1 MIQQRYVLDNNVL
14 VSRLLAA
21 YSVPGKAAR
30 HAADNGILLVSD
42 ATLNELVDVL
52 ARPKFD
58 SYITLEER
66 QGFIERL
73 LRIVERVTILRQI
86 QACRDPRDDKF
97 LEVAI
102 NGEADAIVTGDRDLL
117 ILHPFM
123 GVPILSPA
131 DFLAQTKPTPQK
143 NPEV

>member
-1 MIQQRYVLDNNVL
+1 MTQQRYVVDNNVL

-21 YSVPGKAAR
+21 YSVPGKAASY
-30 HAADNGILLVSD
+30 AADKGILLVSD
-42 ATLNELVDVL
+42 TTVDELVDVL

-58 SYITLEER
+58 SYVTLEER
-66 QGFIERL
+66 KGFIERL
-73 LRIVERVTILRQI
+73 LRIAERVTILRQV

-102 NGEADAIVTGDRDLL
+102 NGEADTVVTGDRDLL

-123 GVPILSPA
+123 GIPILSPA
-131 DFLAQTKPTPQK
+131 DFLAKTRPTRGK
-143 NPEV
+143 NLQV